1 MRKSCPYCGRIHDV
15 MYKCPQAKRR
25 QSRNKKTYEYDRYR
39 NTISWQRKRN
49 EIKERDMNMCQICV
63 RGLYKYGAR
72 QYNTNGISVHHIVP
86 LKDNYELRDE
96 NSNLISLC
104 ECHHKMADSGEIPK
118 KSIAENRIGAG
129 TDTPRPLEFFRL
141 GDLYRKQGV

>member
-1 MRKSCPYCGRIHDV
+1 MEMRKSCPHCGRIHDV
-15 MYKCPQAKRR
+15 MYKCPQAKHR

-39 NTISWQRKRN
+39 NTISWQRKRD

-118 KSIAENRIGAG
+118 KVLQKIALEQEQ
-129 TDTPRPLEFFRL
+129 TPP
-141 GDLYRKQGV
+141 GH

>member
-96 NSNLISLC
+96 NSN
-104 ECHHKMADSGEIPK
+104 
-118 KSIAENRIGAG
+118 
-129 TDTPRPLEFFRL
+129 
-141 GDLYRKQGV
+141 

>member
-72 QYNTNGISVHHIVP
+72 Q
-86 LKDNYELRDE
+86 DNYELRDE

-118 KSIAENRIGAG
+118 KVLQKIALEQEQ
-129 TDTPRPLEFFRL
+129 TPP
-141 GDLYRKQGV
+141 GH